1 MHGYIHMQLNSEF
14 SLLGYNKFKQQV
26 ITFMVVNKSWRAE
39 SFHKY
44 MYYTY
49 DPQILSIGSF

>member
-1 MHGYIHMQLNSEF
+1 MQLNSEF